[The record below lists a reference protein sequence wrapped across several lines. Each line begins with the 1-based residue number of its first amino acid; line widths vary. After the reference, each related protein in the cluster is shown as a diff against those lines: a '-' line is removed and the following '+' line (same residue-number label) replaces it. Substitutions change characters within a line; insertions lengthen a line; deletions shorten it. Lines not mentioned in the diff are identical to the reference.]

1 MIALWIIIQGLIP
14 STAEISEKN
23 SLAYL
28 QHIRPDKHNNPD
40 SIKIALQVLW
50 IKIHQKKC
58 QPSILL
64 LGLDRRSVSYHTF
77 HRCSSW
83 NLQTSSLMH
92 S

>member
-1 MIALWIIIQGLIP
+1 MIAHWIIIEGLIP
-14 STAEISEKN
+14 YTAEINERN

-40 SIKIALQVLW
+40 SIKKALQVLW

-58 QPSILL
+58 QLSILL
-64 LGLDRRSVSYHTF
+64 PGLDRSVSYYTF
-77 HRCSSW
+77 HRCGSLH
-83 NLQTSSLMH
+83 LQTSSSIH